1 MSGGSAAS
9 SAQLRLVDDHDEL
22 LGAHLHHLLAQ
33 QRAAAALDQ
42 VEVRVDLVRA
52 VDGDVEAAELVE
64 RRQRDAEL
72 LGLLLGAHR
81 RWDRHDVL

>member
-22 LGAHLHHLLAQ
+22 LGAHLHHHLAQ

-42 VEVRVDLVRA
+42 VEVRVDLVSA
-52 VDGDVEAAELVE
+52 VDGHVQVRVLVE
-64 RRQRDAEL
+64 RGQRDAEP
-72 LGLLLGAHR
+72 LGLIMCAGR
-81 RWDRHDVL
+81 KV

>member
-42 VEVRVDLVRA
+42 VEVRVDLVGA
-52 VDGDVEAAELVE
+52 VDGHVQVRVFVE
-64 RRQRDAEL
+64 RGQRDAEP
-72 LGLLLGAHR
+72 LGLIMCAGR
-81 RWDRHDVL
+81 KV